1 MAITKKALLSR
12 AKKKEMDN
20 IIRKIALRAQAI
32 ARLNE
37 KQARACEQF
46 LILTLEK

>member
-1 MAITKKALLSR
+1 M
-12 AKKKEMDN
+12 EN
-20 IIRKIALRAQAI
+20 IIHKIAVRAQEI